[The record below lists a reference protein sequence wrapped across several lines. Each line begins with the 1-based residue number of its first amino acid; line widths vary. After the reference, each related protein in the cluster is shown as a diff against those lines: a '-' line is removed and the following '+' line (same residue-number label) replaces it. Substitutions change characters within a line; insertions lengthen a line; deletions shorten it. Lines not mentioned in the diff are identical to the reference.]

1 MTERDDKVL
10 RLLAAQ
16 RGLRASDDLR
26 ARLRAGL
33 LAAPVAFSAPSRRP
47 VWWRQLAGAVL
58 AIAILAAGGGV
69 AAASSLP
76 GEPAFVLKQAFEE
89 VQLALAR
96 DEATRASLA
105 VEIAERRLAELQRT
119 QRRPELAGA
128 AAAAYEHA
136 AARVSKHVDRLRD
149 APPAPA
155 RDEALERARDAG
167 TRAVERLLELEETLP
182 EPAQQGIERAIEVHE
197 EQQHRDAGPNAP
209 ARTPKPE
216 RTPKPSAK
224 PSDTPG
230 RGGSTTPRR

>member
-1 MTERDDKVL
+1 MNERDDKVL

-16 RGLRASDDLR
+16 RGLRASDELR

-33 LAAPVAFSAPSRRP
+33 LSAPVAFTAPSRRP
-47 VWWRQLAGAVL
+47 VWWRQLAGVALAL
-58 AIAILAAGGGV
+58 AIVAAGSGA

-76 GEPAFVLKQAFEE
+76 GEPAFVLKQVFEE
-89 VQLALAR
+89 VQLALAP
-96 DEATRASLA
+96 DEATRASVA

-119 QRRPELAGA
+119 QGRPELAGP

-136 AARVSKHVDRLRD
+136 AARVSKHVDRLRT
-149 APPAPA
+149 APAAPA

-167 TRAVERLLELEETLP
+167 TRAVERLHELEETLP
-182 EPAQQGIERAIEVHE
+182 EPAQKGIERAIEVHE

-216 RTPKPSAK
+216 RTPKPS
-224 PSDTPG
+224 DNPG
-230 RGGSTTPRR
+230 RGPGTTPRR